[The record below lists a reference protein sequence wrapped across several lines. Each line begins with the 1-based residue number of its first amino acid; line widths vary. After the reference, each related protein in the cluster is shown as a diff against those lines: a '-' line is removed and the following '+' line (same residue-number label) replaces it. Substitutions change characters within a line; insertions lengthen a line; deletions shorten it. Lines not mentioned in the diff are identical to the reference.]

1 MIPIDKQKYTDMAFP
16 YSPKARPAPGRRQ
29 NHRQTRRRRLLL
41 WLELIL
47 KTGLLAACI
56 GAGAATIGMGARLS
70 AQELSGLSKRK
81 PFTIGGEVNAEFSS
95 FLSQPKNFNR
105 PFSYLLNVSLNPAI
119 YGISLP
125 LQLSFGQDGF
135 NFKHPFNLLQ
145 LTPSYKWVKAYI
157 GRTGMSMSPYGLAG
171 IGFDGAG
178 VELTPDFLPVSLS
191 AMFGR
196 LQKED
201 VGDSLRPPTYR
212 RLAYGFKVGWT
223 HEKQQLDVHF
233 FHAWENGGKT
243 ADAPT
248 GAEGAGTAGVL
259 PQRNLVLSWQGRF
272 TIADIVTLGSEGGV
286 SWLQRKTAGGTE
298 GTTLPVSDKASPG
311 LSFKLRAAAFGAE
324 LAYERQGAQ
333 FYSMGRYYSGGDLE
347 SVSLGYNGDFK
358 QRWRFSGRLG
368 YQRDNLR
375 RDRQSRMNRLAADLQ
390 LQYASDGPWEAS
402 VSYSNFMTHTRLLP
416 MQVEPGAYAPIPHPD
431 SLRNTQLSQQAQAR
445 FSYRFGHRDS
455 RGHRPSDGQP
465 QDGTTRPA
473 SGSPAHTLSF
483 DFSFQESKLVGEQAM
498 NDYFSARL
506 SHQTGLGKDCR
517 LNTALHAQAA
527 YRPAAKT
534 AEIYTG
540 PSVGFS
546 QSFLEDKSLNL
557 NIRLQYDLGFSPRAL
572 QSGLANLGAG
582 LGYRF
587 AKRHQIDLSLNLR
600 FKHTLGNGRSA
611 DASNTTATTATAATA
626 STATAFR
633 TDFTGTLRYAYR
645 F

>member
-1 MIPIDKQKYTDMAFP
+1 MTFDYHKT
-16 YSPKARPAPGRRQ
+16 RPAYGRRQ
-29 NHRQTRRRRLLL
+29 NRYRRLVF

-56 GAGAATIGMGARLS
+56 AAGAATVGMGMRLS

-81 PFTIGGEVNAEFSS
+81 PFTIGGEVDAECSS
-95 FLSQPKNFNR
+95 FLSQPKNHNR

-135 NFKHPFNLLQ
+135 NFKHPFNILQ
-145 LTPSYKWVKAYI
+145 LTPSYKWIKAYI
-157 GRTGMSMSPYGLAG
+157 GRTNMSMSPYGLAG
-171 IGFDGAG
+171 MGFDGAG

-201 VGDSLRPPTYR
+201 LGDSLRPPTYR
-212 RLAYGFKVGWT
+212 RLAYGFKIGWT
-223 HEKQQLDVHF
+223 HQKQQLDVHF

-243 ADAPT
+243 A
-248 GAEGAGTAGVL
+248 GATDGAWGADTAGEALPAGTW
-259 PQRNLVLSWQGRF
+259 PQRNLVLAWQGRF
-272 TIADIVTLGSEGGV
+272 SVADIVTLGCEGGL
-286 SWLQRKTAGGTE
+286 SWLQRKTAGAADDAAAT
-298 GTTLPVSDKASPG
+298 VSGKASPG

-333 FYSMGRYYSGGDLE
+333 FHSMGRYYSGGDLE
-347 SVSLGYNGDFK
+347 SVSLGYSGDFK

-368 YQRDNLR
+368 YQRDNLKK
-375 RDRQSRMNRLAADLQ
+375 DRQSRMNRLAADIQ

-402 VSYSNFMTHTRLLP
+402 VSYSNFMTHTRLRP
-416 MQVEPGAYAPIPHPD
+416 IQVEPGAYVPLAHPD

-445 FSYRFGHRDS
+445 FSYRFGGS
-455 RGHRPSDGQP
+455 RQTARPPHGQP
-465 QDGTTRPA
+465 DAPEARKTAVPA
-473 SGSPAHTLSF
+473 SGSPAHTLAF
-483 DFSFQESKLVGEQAM
+483 DFSFQESKLVGEQAL

-527 YRPAAKT
+527 YRPASKT
-534 AEIYTG
+534 AEIYAG

-546 QSFLEDKSLNL
+546 KSFLEDKSLNL
-557 NIRLQYDLGFSPRAL
+557 NVRLQYDLGFSPRAL
-572 QSGLANLGAG
+572 QSGLANIGSG

-587 AKRHQIDLSLNLR
+587 AKRHQIDLRLNLR
-600 FKHTLGNGRSA
+600 FKHVLGDGHAA
-611 DASNTTATTATAATA
+611 DAATPTA
-626 STATAFR
+626 ATAFR
-633 TDFTGTLRYAYR
+633 TDFTGTLSYAYR

>member
-1 MIPIDKQKYTDMAFP
+1 MTSDYH
-16 YSPKARPAPGRRQ
+16 KARPAYGRRQ
-29 NHRQTRRRRLLL
+29 NRYRRLVF

-56 GAGAATIGMGARLS
+56 AAGAATVGMGVRLS

-81 PFTIGGEVNAEFSS
+81 PFTIGGEVGAECSS
-95 FLSQPKNFNR
+95 FLSQPRNFNR

-135 NFKHPFNLLQ
+135 NFKHPFNILQ
-145 LTPSYKWVKAYI
+145 LTPSYKWIKAYI
-157 GRTGMSMSPYGLAG
+157 GRTGMHMSPYGLAG

-243 ADAPT
+243 ADAMM
-248 GAEGAGTAGVL
+248 AKDL
-259 PQRNLVLSWQGRF
+259 PQRNLVVAWQGRF
-272 TIADIVTLGSEGGV
+272 SIADIVTLGCEGGV
-286 SWLQRKTAGGTE
+286 SWLQRKTAGVAE
-298 GTTLPVSDKASPG
+298 EAALPVSDKASPG

-333 FYSMGRYYSGGDLE
+333 FHSMGRYYSGGDLE

-368 YQRDNLR
+368 YQRDNLKK
-375 RDRQSRMNRLAADLQ
+375 DRQSRMNRLAADVQ
-390 LQYASDGPWEAS
+390 LQYASDGPWETS
-402 VSYSNFMTHTRLLP
+402 VAYSNFMTHTRLLP
-416 MQVEPGAYAPIPHPD
+416 MQVEPGAYVPIAHPD

-445 FSYRFGHRDS
+445 FSYRFGGS
-455 RGHRPSDGQP
+455 RQASRQASRPPHGQP
-465 QDGTTRPA
+465 GGPESRKTATPV

-483 DFSFQESKLVGEQAM
+483 DFSFQESKLVGEQAL

-527 YRPAAKT
+527 YRPASKT
-534 AEIYTG
+534 AEIYAG

-546 QSFLEDKSLNL
+546 KSFLEDQSLNL
-557 NIRLQYDLGFSPRAL
+557 NFRLQYDLGFSPRAL
-572 QSGLANLGAG
+572 QSGLANLGSG

-587 AKRHQIDLSLNLR
+587 AKRHQIDLRLNLR
-600 FKHTLGNGRSA
+600 FKHALGDSRAA
-611 DASNTTATTATAATA
+611 DAPA
-626 STATAFR
+626 ATAFR